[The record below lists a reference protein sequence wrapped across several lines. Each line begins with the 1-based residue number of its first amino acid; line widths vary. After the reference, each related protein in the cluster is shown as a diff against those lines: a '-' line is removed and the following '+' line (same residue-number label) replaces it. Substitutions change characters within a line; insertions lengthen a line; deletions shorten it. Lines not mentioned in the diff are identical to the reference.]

1 MLESIL
7 QNTDSLRDKRTAF
20 HIIWDVSWN
29 PPIVNGI
36 WFCFHSAQLF
46 SSLTNAKTCYMDC
59 IQLLLMEGSMWFL
72 LILTSFP
79 QKTPALPKVFCRFG
93 RILWEVPQGPA
104 GVRQILQKQSPSI
117 LESLLQFS
125 NFLSFLLVTEPL
137 SPRHLHESLEVHLIC
152 KPIYLRIQNKR
163 LAISVNAEVQNV
175 VYSYFSQT
183 REWDRISLPWASD
196 VLPWGFD

>member
-20 HIIWDVSWN
+20 HIIWDLSWN

-125 NFLSFLLVTEPL
+125 NFLSFSLLPNN
-137 SPRHLHESLEVHLIC
+137 SLQDISMSHWKSTWYVNQYIWEF
-152 KPIYLRIQNKR
+152 RIKDWQFQWMQKSR
-163 LAISVNAEVQNV
+163 M
-175 VYSYFSQT
+175 
-183 REWDRISLPWASD
+183 
-196 VLPWGFD
+196 